1 MFWFKKIADFFLFSN
16 IFVAYCVVALC
27 MSTEFLLGHYSY
39 TIKCVVFF
47 ASLFTYNFQRL
58 VPVRVQKEVSFR
70 QQWLQQNKFLL
81 WLITVFSA
89 IATVYFSLSLSYNS
103 LRILLPL
110 GVIAFMYSLPLM
122 YWNGRWWRLREV
134 PGVKIFLIAFLWALV
149 SVGLLVE
156 EHQIGWTT
164 DVWLL
169 FIHRL
174 CFVFAI
180 AIPFDIC
187 DLKYDSLQMK
197 TIPIVF
203 GEEKARYIA
212 CAALGTY
219 ELLVIIQFIFG
230 DIIGFRALIALLCT
244 SAATAYLMIKSTSDK
259 GEYHFAFWV
268 EGTSVLMYLLLMTA
282 LFFF

>member
-110 GVIAFMYSLPLM
+110 GVIAFMYPLPLM

-230 DIIGFRALIALLCT
+230 DIIGVRALIALLCT

-268 EGTSVLMYLLLMTA
+268 EGTSVLM
-282 LFFF
+282 